1 MRIGETP
8 EESIKRLM
16 KRELGLDIAPAALR
30 LLGVHSYHWYRRQ
43 QPPVENGTCD
53 ISVVYS
59 LVVSPEEAQG
69 IQLDPKEYSET
80 R

>member
-1 MRIGETP
+1 
-8 EESIKRLM
+8 
-16 KRELGLDIAPAALR
+16 
-30 LLGVHSYHWYRRQ
+30 VHSYHWYRRQ

-59 LVVSPEEAQG
+59 LVVSTQEAQS

-80 R
+80 KCVCPPCQGRPSYRLVHEARVAAHFSEWKY